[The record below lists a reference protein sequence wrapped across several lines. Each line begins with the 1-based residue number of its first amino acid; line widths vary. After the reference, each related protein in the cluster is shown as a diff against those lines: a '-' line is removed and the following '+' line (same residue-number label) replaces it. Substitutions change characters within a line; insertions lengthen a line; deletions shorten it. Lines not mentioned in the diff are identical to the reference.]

1 MKTVTLTKLDEQSLK
16 METDGCET
24 NDDVLTILI
33 EGIIAIR
40 HNLMKGEDPSVEPEV
55 NKVLIKEVTECL
67 FAVSCTYQE
76 IQ

>member
-24 NDDVLTILI
+24 NDDVLTVLI

-40 HNLMKGEDPSVEPEV
+40 YNIMKGEDPSAEPEV
-55 NKVLIKEVTECL
+55 NKMLIKEVAEHL
-67 FAVSCTYQE
+67 FASSCTYQE